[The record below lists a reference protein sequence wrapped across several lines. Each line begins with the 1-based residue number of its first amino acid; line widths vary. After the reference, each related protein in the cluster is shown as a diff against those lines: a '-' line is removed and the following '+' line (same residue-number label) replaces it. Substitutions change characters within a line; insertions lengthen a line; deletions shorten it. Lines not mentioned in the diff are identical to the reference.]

1 MMTPRRQTARVA
13 VCILASLV
21 LHSDAKNTKFI
32 DAVCKVGMKQ
42 TLLNFASRWIKQIMT
57 DPDYCEKAH
66 GVAVKNLNMTEEK
79 ALELKVRCLDK
90 LGAVIDDTYTEQLKN
105 QTELCLE
112 ELKTDDSKYTKL
124 TASATEFSES
134 NALGAIFS
142 AQLEAALKAEN
153 KSFFVEE
160 KLEEEGKDEK
170 VRLFSDTFYLPR
182 VDSER
187 AAVASLA
194 GGALVA
200 MVGFGALL
208 RRGTAREQTGQER
221 LVSGTTEAA
230 DA

>member
-1 MMTPRRQTARVA
+1 MTPRRQTARVA

-21 LHSDAKNTKFI
+21 LQSNGQFSDV
-32 DAVCKVGMKQ
+32 VCKVGMKQ
-42 TLLNFASRWIKQIMT
+42 TLLVFTRKWIKQIMT
-57 DPDYCEKAH
+57 DCEQAQA
-66 GVAVKNLNMTEEK
+66 VAMKNLNMTEDK
-79 ALELKVRCLDK
+79 AFELKVRCLDK
-90 LGAVIDDTYTEQLKN
+90 LGVAIDDTYTEQLEN
-105 QTELCLE
+105 QTKLCKE

-124 TASATEFSES
+124 TDSATEFSES
-134 NALGAIFS
+134 NAYGAIFS
-142 AQLEAALKAEN
+142 AQLEAVLKAET
-153 KSFFVEE
+153 KSFYVAE
-160 KLEEEGKDEK
+160 KLEEEGKDEN